1 MEACSVVSVRTVAHP
16 DNELV
21 ARAQRGDRTAF
32 RALYERYAAELYR
45 KVLMPRCGQ
54 ADAAEEALAETFRT
68 LVTAL
73 VRYEP
78 HPAGPW
84 PWLSRVASSKAMD
97 VHRARARK
105 ARALANFT
113 RLVTPLVPEEFAPDE
128 ATRERERSDL
138 SRAVQDAL
146 AELSPRYR
154 QAIELR
160 FFEELARDECAARMQ
175 ITLGNFDVT
184 LLRALRAFRAAWESR
199 HTRESTP

>member
-1 MEACSVVSVRTVAHP
+1 MTHP

-32 RALYERYAAELYR
+32 RALYDRYAGELYR

-68 LVTAL
+68 LMTAL
-73 VRYEP
+73 FRYEP

-84 PWLSRVASSKAMD
+84 PWLARVAASKAMD

-105 ARALANFT
+105 VRALANFT
-113 RLVTPLVPEEFAPDE
+113 RLVTPLVPEEYAPDE

-138 SRAVQDAL
+138 ARAVQEAL